1 MNKESIDI
9 FGQYLNGGKKIM
21 MMKSRQTG
29 MNNPLGL
36 THWKQLYNKYERSN
50 VRKETI
56 KRLLNYE
63 IE

>member
-9 FGQYLNGGKKIM
+9 FGQYLNGI

-29 MNNPLGL
+29 MSNPLDL
-36 THWKQLYNKYERSN
+36 THWKQLYNKYERAN

>member
-9 FGQYLNGGKKIM
+9 FGQYLNDI

-36 THWKQLYNKYERSN
+36 THWKQLYNKYERAN

>member
-9 FGQYLNGGKKIM
+9 FGQYLNGI

-29 MNNPLGL
+29 MSNPLGL